1 MPTDPLIDLLS
12 LFDRHGDRHYGEAVS
27 QLDHALQCAAC
38 AADDKAPDSLVAA
51 ALLHDVGHLL
61 EADKIEE
68 GAPPTEDF
76 QHELVAADMLS
87 RLFGPEVVQP
97 ISLHVAAK
105 RYLCAVEPGYLDGLS
120 AASRHSLHLQG
131 GPFTAD
137 QARQF
142 EALPHWRDAV
152 RLRRYDDEGKRVGA
166 DCPPMT
172 SYTSL
177 LDALRV

>member
-1 MPTDPLIDLLS
+1 MSAAPLDDLLA
-12 LFDRHGDRHYGEAVS
+12 LFARHGDRRYGEKVS

-38 AADDKAPDSLVAA
+38 AVADQAPDSLVAA

-61 EADKIEE
+61 EADRIDDD
-68 GAPPTEDF
+68 PTPSEDF

-87 RLFGPEVVQP
+87 RLFGPEVVEP

-105 RYLCAVEPGYLDGLS
+105 RYLCAVEPDYLAGLS
-120 AASRHSLHLQG
+120 EASRHSLHLQG
-131 GPFTAD
+131 GPFTPE

-142 EALPHWRDAV
+142 ETLPHWRDAV

-166 DCPPMT
+166 DCPPMAA
-172 SYTSL
+172 YKPLLQSL
-177 LDALRV
+177 QV